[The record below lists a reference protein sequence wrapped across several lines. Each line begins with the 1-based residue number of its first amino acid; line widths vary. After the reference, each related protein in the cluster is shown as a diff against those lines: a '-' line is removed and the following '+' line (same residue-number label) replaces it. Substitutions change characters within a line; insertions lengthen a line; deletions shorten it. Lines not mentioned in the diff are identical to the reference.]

1 MKDLDVSNGQK
12 HNFLVA
18 DFQQSSLLKEKLDS
32 FVVTQGTIHI
42 LVNNTGGPPSG
53 LIQNTKVD
61 EFLRAFNNH
70 LAWNHILVRALIEGM
85 KEAYEKAGFK
95 EVIRRSSTRPIMR
108 YLI

>member
-1 MKDLDVSNGQK
+1 MLVARNEESLKTAMKDLDVSKGQK

-18 DFQQSSLLKEKLDS
+18 DFKQSSLLKEKLDS

-70 LAWNHILVRALIEGM
+70 LV
-85 KEAYEKAGFK
+85 
-95 EVIRRSSTRPIMR
+95 
-108 YLI
+108 